1 MKGTTRLGLTLA
13 CSAFLLACGSEPQEQ
28 VPAPA
33 EQQPAAS
40 VPATSPGTI
49 PLREVAGRWIM
60 RAWTEAGDSVPGYEL
75 VATADTAGW
84 TRTFPGRSPVPV
96 RVVAVAGD
104 SIITQS
110 AHESVLR
117 EGVPVTTRSVYRL
130 RDGRLVGT
138 IVVRYQTTGPDS
150 VLRIRTEGD
159 RAQ

>member
-1 MKGTTRLGLTLA
+1 MKANTKRSLTLA
-13 CSAFLLACGSEPQEQ
+13 CTAVLLACGSEPQEQ
-28 VPAPA
+28 VPAPV

-40 VPATSPGTI
+40 APATSPAMI
-49 PLREVAGRWIM
+49 SLRDVAGRWIM
-60 RAWTEAGDSVPGYEL
+60 RAWAEAGDSVPGYEL
-75 VATADTAGW
+75 VATADTVGW

-110 AHESVLR
+110 AYESVLR
-117 EGVPVTTRSVYRL
+117 EGVPVTTRTVYRL

-138 IVVRYQTTGPDS
+138 LVARYQTTGPDS

-159 RAQ
+159 RAP